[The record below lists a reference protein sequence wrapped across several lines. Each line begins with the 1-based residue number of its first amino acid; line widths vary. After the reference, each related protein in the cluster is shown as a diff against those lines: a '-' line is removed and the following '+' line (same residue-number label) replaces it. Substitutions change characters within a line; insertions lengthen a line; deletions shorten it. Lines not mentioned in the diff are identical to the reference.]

1 MIRRPPRS
9 TRTDTLFPYTTLFRS
24 LVDTLHGGRVWAVA
38 HHDPP
43 DMGRLRTAAASVRD
57 IQVVHRSAVR
67 GQGAG
72 HCRPLHVAAE
82 PSGHIVRGREVANPG
97 AGSRAAGIA
106 HGAGR
111 ARARSEERRVGK
123 EGVRTWR
130 SGGTP

>member
-24 LVDTLHGGRVWAVA
+24 ATNGIRRPGGPGDRTHAEHDAQGRHPLVDTLHGDRVWVVA

-82 PSGHIVRGREVANPG
+82 PSGHIDRKSTRLN
-97 AGSRAAGIA
+97 SS
-106 HGAGR
+106 H
-111 ARARSEERRVGK
+111 
-123 EGVRTWR
+123 
-130 SGGTP
+130 